1 VGKFDPH
8 LAVKYAWQNFGNGH
22 RNPGFPQTDNGNDC
36 TNFVSQCMFAGGWT
50 MVQGFRHYFAKRDTS
65 VWWCDTGLTLQ
76 SGDMS
81 WSWGGAPEF
90 AKFLLNR
97 KRGVELWKTP
107 KFDLEYARKL
117 QPGDVLGQA
126 SGGSY
131 DELGHLCIVLEVFND
146 PNKSLIAQHSGNK
159 GSPVS
164 FKRLEGDKKVWYA
177 WRMHRNYPDLTEVS
191 RGTITQIKGDY
202 IPYIHR

>member
-1 VGKFDPH
+1 VV
-8 LAVKYAWQNFGNGH
+8 ASW
-22 RNPGFPQTDNGNDC
+22 
-36 TNFVSQCMFAGGWT
+36 
-50 MVQGFRHYFAKRDTS
+50 
-65 VWWCDTGLTLQ
+65 GLTLQ

-146 PNKSLIAQHSGNK
+146 PNKSLIAQLSGNK